1 MVEYRR
7 ALSEDEIPTAFRN
20 VYGDRT
26 KKPLSVQMGELATD
40 VLTPIGTIN
49 DISTELE
56 KEDPSYV
63 KIAGLAGLEL
73 LGTAAP
79 IIEMAA
85 KSGNKG
91 MIQKAIDAWKK
102 NEAENPSLDPNSAEA
117 IEKQLEEKIL
127 FDDIDELTDA
137 EKAEIQME
145 KLGPSDDQ
153 LKEMADELNFL
164 YEGDLQKAYDKKIIN
179 SEEYLDNKYVLY
191 SKKKAEYAKNPVDV
205 KDLDLDAVIE
215 KGFIDNYLKLFN
227 YFDKKELLKVITE
240 FPDNKDFLHIDYTK
254 NILKP
259 MANEANIPLNSF
271 YETIEKLASEI
282 GTTGQGLTTRPLPR
296 ARYSGDKVP
305 EKPFLPT
312 DTRGEIDEYQLPKEQ
327 RAALRRGN
335 NLGFRDVV
343 YHSSEN
349 VKGGFAKQF
358 NQFLTKDQKWLA
370 DGNNNFNNLTTGILH
385 DFLGTHVGTAR
396 AAAERSSRAVRNRGG
411 FTMELKARLDK
422 PATFDILVKESGV
435 DFKDIEPGTI
445 IGEPELRRVLEQA
458 VDNQYSNKIRSNEDR
473 INAVKT
479 FRKRLAEKGYT
490 HVPYIND
497 VEDPT
502 SISYIML
509 TDRSG
514 DSRAVL
520 RDIRA
525 EFDPDK
531 ITSPDLRMAEG
542 GPLMNKQME
551 MAFMKQGGI
560 KDDGMTKDPVS
571 GNDIPPGSMAT
582 EVRDNIPA
590 MLSDGEYVVPAD
602 VLRYYGVNF
611 FENLRGQAKNGLQSM
626 EQNGRIGG
634 TPMTQQDVARN
645 MQQPVMANT
654 GMMLE
659 PEKQQSP
666 QAMGN
671 QTPGFSQPVQS
682 FSQGTTNAGGPPNF
696 TSSWTPGTARMN
708 TPMFQGTSSQQANI
722 ATAQQNNPN
731 QGAEVTVFKTH
742 YNTNGETTQ
751 IKYVQMPGGTLQPA
765 PGQDSELAKYPMT
778 EAEWL
783 AYKKGQGGGGGGG
796 GGGGD
801 TTPKGSDTTWMTE
814 DGINWSNQGDVQA
827 WADKTLKIDNFAQ
840 QIGSKIPIAGAFIG
854 VGIGD
859 SIAKVRAA
867 ALVQRDL
874 GNNEFAKELEDQAD
888 AFLEK
893 APLSVL
899 AMDKLGL
906 ITGKNYFKNFTITE
920 LDGKKVVLTE
930 NDPKVIKETERVF
943 QNYASQVGEGI
954 AAPSGGGTSDQDGYG
969 GYTNQF
975 TSYSGSDKPIVT
987 QDSIDQTSNILATTA
1002 DLEDT
1007 VSNLDDVTDK
1017 IEDFTSGVNTS
1028 GQTGFDKGGLMAAP
1042 KKKKKRQ
1049 PKKGGLAGK
1058 K

>member
-1 MVEYRR
+1 MAENYRR
-7 ALSEDEIPTAFRN
+7 ALTEEEIPSAFKN

-26 KKPLSVQMGELATD
+26 KKPVSVQMAEVGTE

-49 DISTELE
+49 DISKELE
-56 KEDPSYV
+56 KENPSYV

-79 IIEMAA
+79 VIEMAA

-91 MIQKAIDAWKK
+91 LIQKAIDAWKK
-102 NEAENPSLDPNSAEA
+102 NEAENPPLDPNSVEA
-117 IEKQLEEKIL
+117 IEVELDKKIL
-127 FDDIDELTDA
+127 FDDLDELTDA

-153 LKEMADELNFL
+153 LKQMADELNFL

-179 SEEYLDNKYVLY
+179 KEEYLDNKYVFY
-191 SKKKAEYAKNPVDV
+191 SKKQAEYIKNPPNVN
-205 KDLDLDAVIE
+205 DLDAI
-215 KGFIDNYLKLFN
+215 IDKEYVNNYLNLFN

-240 FPDNKDFLHIDYTK
+240 FPDDKDFLHIDYTK

-259 MANEANIPLNSF
+259 MANTANMPLSEF
-271 YETIEKLASEI
+271 YETIEKLSKEI

-296 ARYSGDKVP
+296 ARYSGEKVP

-312 DTRGEIDEYQLPKEQ
+312 DSRGELAEYELPKEQ
-327 RAALRRGN
+327 RAALLRGH
-335 NLGFRDVV
+335 NLGFKDIV

-349 VKGGFAKQF
+349 VEGGFAKEF
-358 NQFLTKDQKWLA
+358 NQFLTPDQKWIA
-370 DGNNNFNNLTTGILH
+370 DGNNNFDNLTVGTLH

-435 DFKDIEPGTI
+435 DIRDVKPEEIVSEADLRTI
-445 IGEPELRRVLEQA
+445 LEQT
-458 VDNQYSNKIRSNEDR
+458 VDNQYPNKIRTNEDR
-473 INAVKT
+473 VNAVKT
-479 FRKRLAEKGYT
+479 FRRRLAEKGYT

-509 TDRSG
+509 TDRPG

-520 RDIRA
+520 RDYRA

-531 ITSPDLRMAEG
+531 ITSPNLRMAEG

-551 MAFMKQGGI
+551 MAFMKKGGI

-571 GNDIPPGSMAT
+571 GNEIPPGSMAT

-611 FENLRGQAKNGLQSM
+611 FENLRGQAKQGLQTM

-659 PEKQQSP
+659 PEKQDAP

-671 QTPGFSQPVQS
+671 QTPGFNQPVQA
-682 FSQGTTNAGGPPNF
+682 FDTGGPPNF
-696 TSSWTPGTARMN
+696 KSNFNVATARMN

-722 ATAQQNNPN
+722 AAAQQNNPN
-731 QGAEVTVFKTH
+731 APESITYMRTH
-742 YNTNGETTQ
+742 YDKDGKTAQVRYIGTTPENA
-751 IKYVQMPGGTLQPA
+751 IPA
-765 PGQDSELAKYPMT
+765 PGQEQLLKDYPLT

-783 AYKKGQGGGGGGG
+783 AYKKSQGGGGGGG

-801 TTPKGSDTTWMTE
+801 TTPTGSDTSWMTE
-814 DGINWSNQGDVQA
+814 DGINWANQADVQS
-827 WADKTLKIDNFAQ
+827 WADKTLKVDNFAQ

-867 ALVQRDL
+867 ALVQREL
-874 GNNEFAKELEDQAD
+874 GNNEFAAELEKQAN

-920 LDGKKVVLTE
+920 LGGKKVVLTE
-930 NDPKVIKETERVF
+930 NDPEVIKQTEQVF
-943 QNYASQVGEGI
+943 QDYASQVGQGV
-954 AAPSGGGTSDQDGYG
+954 AAPSGGGTSDVDGYG

-975 TSYSGSDKPIVT
+975 TSYSGSDTPIVT
-987 QDSIDQTSNILATTA
+987 EESIENTANILSTTA

-1007 VSNLDDVTDK
+1007 VSNLEDVTDK
-1017 IEDFTSGVNTS
+1017 ITDFTTGVNTS
-1028 GQTGFDKGGLMAAP
+1028 GQVGFDEGGLMAAP
-1042 KKKKKRQ
+1042 KKKKKRGR
-1049 PKKGGLAGK
+1049 PKKSGLAGK